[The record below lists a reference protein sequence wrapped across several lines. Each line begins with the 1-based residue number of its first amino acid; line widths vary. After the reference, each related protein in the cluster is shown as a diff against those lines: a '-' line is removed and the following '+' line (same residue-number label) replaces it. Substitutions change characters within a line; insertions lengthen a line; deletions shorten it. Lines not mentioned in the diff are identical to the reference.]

1 MTAPLALSHPG
12 ATSSDDG
19 QHGPHPLRR
28 IAWLSLLTI
37 GLGFG
42 GLVGWASVAELD
54 SAVPAPGVIVAAGKR
69 KTVSLLDAGILRDL
83 LVAEGDRVSAGQVL
97 MRLDDVQARAAVDQ
111 AAAQYWG
118 AMAQATRL
126 QAEALDH
133 RTFEFPDELKQAASD
148 PAIAAEMEA
157 ERHLFDARWAAF
169 DSAEQIGRRKI
180 AQLQATETALQT
192 QIRET
197 ALRLQL
203 FSQDLHATRDLLA
216 KGWATR
222 VHANELERAGSELRG
237 QLSDLAGRLSET
249 RDLIAQT
256 ELEITN
262 AAQSRRSD
270 ITKDRTTAQAQL
282 ADGGSRLRAA
292 RDLLDRR
299 VVVAPEAGVVTDL
312 KFFTPGSSI
321 SAGQPVL
328 DLVPA
333 DPGLLV
339 EAMVAPTDIEHVHV
353 GQAVNVRLTAY
364 KAHQVPVVTGHV
376 VYVSAD
382 RQLDAQNQPVFKAR
396 AALDPDALK
405 GLHNVELYAGM
416 PADVLIIG
424 GERTALDYLIS
435 PIRDSI
441 RHAMHED

>member
-1 MTAPLALSHPG
+1 MNAQLALPL
-12 ATSSDDG
+12 TSD
-19 QHGPHPLRR
+19 PEVPAHPLRR
-28 IAWLSLLTI
+28 IALLSLLTI

-54 SAVPAPGVIVAAGKR
+54 SAVPAPGVIVSAGKR
-69 KTVSLLDAGILRDL
+69 KTVSLLDAGILKQL
-83 LVAEGDRVSAGQVL
+83 LVAEGDTVKAGQVL

-126 QAEALDH
+126 QAEALDQ
-133 RTFEFPDELKQAASD
+133 RSLSFPSDLQQAAAGD
-148 PAIAAEMEA
+148 PAIAAEMDA

-169 DSAEQIGRRKI
+169 DSTEQIGHRKI
-180 AQLQATETALQT
+180 AQLQATATALDS

-203 FSQDLHATRDLLA
+203 YSQDLRATRELLA

-249 RDLIAQT
+249 RELISQT
-256 ELEITN
+256 ELEIVN

-270 ITKDRTTAQAQL
+270 ITKDRTAAQAQL
-282 ADGGSRLRAA
+282 ADAGSRLRAA
-292 RDLLDRR
+292 RDVLERR
-299 VVVAPEAGVVTDL
+299 DVLAPEDGVVTDL

-328 DLVPA
+328 DLVPTDA
-333 DPGLLV
+333 GLLI
-339 EAMVAPTDIEHVHV
+339 EAEVAPTDIEHVHV

-364 KAHQVPVVTGHV
+364 KTHQVPVVTGHL

-382 RQLDAQNQPVFKAR
+382 RQLDPQNQPVFKAR

-405 GLHNVELYAGM
+405 GLHNVQLYAGM